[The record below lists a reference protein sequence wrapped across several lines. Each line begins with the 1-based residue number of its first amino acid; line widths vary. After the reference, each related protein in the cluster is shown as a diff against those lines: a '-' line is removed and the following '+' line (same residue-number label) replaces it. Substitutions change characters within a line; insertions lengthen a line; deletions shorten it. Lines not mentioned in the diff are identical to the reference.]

1 MVLRGSGQGLVPYG
15 TAFILRGAP
24 ENREMEWRVK
34 IGMCGK
40 EDGMMSGLYDLVIVG
55 AGPAGLSAAVY
66 AKRAGL
72 KTLVLEKCPIC
83 GGQILNTYEVDN
95 YLGLPGMN
103 GFDLG
108 MKFREH
114 ADRLGVEFLET
125 ETLGIAVG
133 GGNVCLEKMGDEKE
147 KGELE
152 AAELRSVEPDGGK
165 LHMVKTKKGD
175 FCAKAVLLATGAAYA
190 KLGVEGEEELT
201 GMGVSYC
208 ATCDGAFFR
217 NRTVAVIGG
226 GDVAVEDAIFL
237 ARTCGK
243 VYLVHRRDELRAAKI
258 LQEKVKGLPNVE
270 ILWDTVVGKIKGEEQ
285 VDGITLR
292 NVKTGEEKNLP
303 VDGVFIAVGIRP
315 NTEAFAGVADLDEKG
330 YLVAGEDCATTTPGI
345 YAAGD
350 VRTKMLR
357 QVVTAVADGA
367 NAVTGIQNYFNG
379 VF

>member
-72 KTLVLEKCPIC
+72 KTLVLEKSPIC

-133 GGNVCLEKMGDEKE
+133 GWNVCLE
-147 KGELE
+147 
-152 AAELRSVEPDGGK
+152 
-165 LHMVKTKKGD
+165 
-175 FCAKAVLLATGAAYA
+175 
-190 KLGVEGEEELT
+190 
-201 GMGVSYC
+201 
-208 ATCDGAFFR
+208 
-217 NRTVAVIGG
+217 
-226 GDVAVEDAIFL
+226 
-237 ARTCGK
+237 
-243 VYLVHRRDELRAAKI
+243 
-258 LQEKVKGLPNVE
+258 
-270 ILWDTVVGKIKGEEQ
+270 
-285 VDGITLR
+285 
-292 NVKTGEEKNLP
+292 
-303 VDGVFIAVGIRP
+303 
-315 NTEAFAGVADLDEKG
+315 
-330 YLVAGEDCATTTPGI
+330 
-345 YAAGD
+345 
-350 VRTKMLR
+350 
-357 QVVTAVADGA
+357 
-367 NAVTGIQNYFNG
+367 
-379 VF
+379 